1 LTSWID
7 VFRAQLFAS
16 VCWYRNNKWMIFSSF
31 VWPYLMVG
39 FLVGLGSLSGSI
51 ENYAE
56 RIGVSNP
63 LFFLLSSTVI
73 AMSSLL
79 IVFSVT
85 RFALENR
92 WLGTLPYI
100 LLSPV
105 RTTVIF
111 IASGLPDAI
120 ITPTITVASIVPAA
134 LYLEGLAG
142 GLKILAVLAIV
153 LFGMMPLVG
162 FSVLV
167 GSALL
172 FLREESN
179 IADVIAPLVLLV
191 SGIYYP
197 LEILP
202 EVLQLVGL
210 ALPTT
215 YVVEAAKLISAYL
228 TPETRLLLTPVYVLT
243 ALTFGYNLI
252 ASLVIDKAERA
263 VKRKGVL

>member
-1 LTSWID
+1 MTGWID

-16 VCWYRNNKWMIFSSF
+16 ICWYRNNKWMIFSSF

-63 LFFLLSSTVI
+63 MFFLLSSTVI

-105 RTTVIF
+105 RTSVIL

-120 ITPTITVASIVPAA
+120 ITPTITVMSIAPAA

-142 GLKILAVLAIV
+142 GLKVLAVLAIV

-162 FSVLV
+162 FSVLI
-167 GSALL
+167 GSILL
-172 FLREESN
+172 FLKEESN
-179 IADVIAPLVLLV
+179 IAEVIAPLVLLV

-202 EVLQLVGL
+202 EVLRLIGL

-215 YVVEAAKLISAYL
+215 YVVEVAKFISTYL
-228 TPETRLLLTPVYVLT
+228 TPEAHLLLTPVYILT
-243 ALTFGYNLI
+243 ALTFGYNLM
-252 ASLVIDKAERA
+252 ASLVADKVEKA
-263 VKRKGVL
+263 VKRKGVI